1 MNRVPAMALD
11 AFNAKASDYLQLH
24 RARPTPPLIANV
36 QCSVDA
42 VAAGGVVFPVT
53 VNDDE
58 PDNAWVCSPLTTYG
72 RYAVEEVDRL
82 GRPLLTAPL
91 RALAKGAAAWLRRAD
106 IDRAVAVNNW
116 LVSTNAYPD
125 LGGVDLKAVVAQVR
139 ERWPTHAVW
148 FRSLNT
154 AHHADWLRAL
164 SDLGF
169 VLLPS
174 RQVYLFDDIDRLSRE
189 RTDLKRD
196 LAMLSRQD
204 ACGHVSRHFDDRDME
219 RIAEL
224 YTQLYISKYSSLNP
238 RYGAALIA
246 AWHQANLLELHGL
259 RDEHGVLQG
268 AVGMLRFGNLLTSP
282 IVGYNTG
289 LPARQGLYRMLAALV
304 LRQAMHDRCMVN
316 LSAGVA
322 HFKRQR
328 GGEPAIEYSAVLVNH
343 MPART
348 QRAVRV
354 LSAITRH
361 VGVPIMRRYRL

>member
-1 MNRVPAMALD
+1 MSRVPAMALD
-11 AFNAKASDYLQLH
+11 TFNAKAWDYLRLH
-24 RARPTPPLIANV
+24 QGKPTRPMIANV
-36 QCSVDA
+36 QCRVDA
-42 VAAGGVVFPVT
+42 VQAGGVVFPVT
-53 VNDDE
+53 INDDE

-82 GRPLLTAPL
+82 GRPLLAAPL
-91 RALAKGAAAWLRRAD
+91 RVLAARAAAWLRHAD

-116 LVSTNAYPD
+116 LVSTNAYPRLHDID
-125 LGGVDLKAVVAQVR
+125 LNSVVAQVR
-139 ERWPTHAVW
+139 ECWPAHAVW

-164 SDLGF
+164 SDMGF
-169 VLLPS
+169 VLVPS
-174 RQVYLFDDIDRLSRE
+174 RQVYLFDDIERLSRE

-204 ACGHVSRHFDDRDME
+204 AVGHLSHHFDDVDLE
-219 RIAEL
+219 RVAEL
-224 YTQLYISKYSSLNP
+224 YTELYIGKYSGLNP

-246 AWHQANLLELHGL
+246 AWHRANLLELHGI
-259 RDEHGVLQG
+259 RDAQGVLQG
-268 AVGMLRFGNLLTSP
+268 AVGMLRFGDLLTSP
-282 IVGYNTG
+282 IVGYNTA

-304 LRQAMHDRCMVN
+304 LRQAGRDGCMVN

-328 GGEPAIEYSAVLVNH
+328 GGEPAIEYSAVLVSH

-354 LSAITRH
+354 LGAITSH
-361 VGVPIMRRYRL
+361 LGVPIMRHYRL

>member
-1 MNRVPAMALD
+1 MSRVPAMALD
-11 AFNAKASDYLQLH
+11 AFNTKAMDYLRLH
-24 RARPTPPLIANV
+24 QGKPTLPLIANV
-36 QCSVDA
+36 QCRVDA
-42 VAAGGVVFPVT
+42 VQAGGAVFPVT

-82 GRPLLTAPL
+82 GRPYLAAPL
-91 RALAKGAAAWLRRAD
+91 RALAGHAAAWLRRAD

-125 LGGVDLKAVVAQVR
+125 LRDTDLSVVVAQVL
-139 ERWPTHAVW
+139 ERWPSHAVW

-154 AHHADWLRAL
+154 VHHADWLRAL
-164 SDLGF
+164 SAMGF
-169 VLLPS
+169 VLVPS
-174 RQVYLFDDIDRLSRE
+174 RQVYLFDDVERLSRE

-196 LAMLSRQD
+196 LAMLSRED
-204 ACGHVSRHFDDRDME
+204 ASGHVSRHFDDADLE
-219 RIAEL
+219 RVAEL
-224 YTQLYISKYSSLNP
+224 YTELYIGKYSALNP
-238 RYGAALIA
+238 RYGTTLIA
-246 AWHQANLLELHGL
+246 AWHKANLLELHGV

-282 IVGYNTG
+282 IVGYNTA
-289 LPARQGLYRMLAALV
+289 LPARRGLYRMLAALV
-304 LRQAMHDRCMVN
+304 LRQASRDRCMVN

-328 GGEPAIEYSAVLVNH
+328 GGQPAIEYSAVLVSH

-348 QRAVRV
+348 QRAVRA

-361 VGVPIMRRYRL
+361 IGVPIMKHYRL